1 MIQEVIAD
9 AIIVIGQARKETA
22 RAMAYEQ
29 IIEDGVLHPNPIMG
43 VFYLKKYF
51 LHGKPKYVRL
61 TIEAFNEYPGGDA
74 KDDEDEM

>member
-9 AIIVIGQARKETA
+9 AIVVIGQARKETA

-51 LHGKPKYVRL
+51 LQGKPKYVRL
-61 TIEAFNEYPGGDA
+61 TIEAFDKYPGE
-74 KDDEDEM
+74 DDEDDKV